1 MKYKKKENLNV
12 RPYWKSTY
20 NKRKTLKG
28 HENFHYRGDI
38 KIVRKE
44 NDMQECKECHRI
56 LPLTAYTAA
65 TLRSDGAYYLKKI
78 CRECHTINERE
89 MREVKKKAPPKPECC
104 DCCHKK
110 TKKLQCDHIH
120 GTFIFRGWV
129 CTDCNSGTGKLGDTL
144 KGVLQGAIYLEND
157 KDKIIETLHKVY
169 DEMFA
174 RTNEE
179 K

>member
-1 MKYKKKENLNV
+1 MKYEKKENLNA
-12 RPYWKSTY
+12 RPYWKSAY

-28 HENFHYRGDI
+28 HENFHHRGNI
-38 KIVRKE
+38 KLVGKE

-56 LPLTAYTAA
+56 LPLTAYTVS
-65 TLRSDGAYYLKKI
+65 TLRSDGAYYLKKL

-89 MREVKKKAPPKPECC
+89 MREVKKNAPPKPECC

-120 GTFIFRGWV
+120 GTFIFKGWV

-144 KGVLQGAIYLEND
+144 EGVLQGAIYLEND

-169 DEMFA
+169 GEVFA